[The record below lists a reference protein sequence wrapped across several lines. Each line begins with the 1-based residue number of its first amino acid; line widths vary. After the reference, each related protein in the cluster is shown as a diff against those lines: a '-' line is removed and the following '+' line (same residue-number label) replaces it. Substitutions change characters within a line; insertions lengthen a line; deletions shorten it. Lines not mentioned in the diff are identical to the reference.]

1 VTLPRI
7 GVFDSGVG
15 GLTVLRAMAEQLPAH
30 YVYFGDTA
38 RLPYGTK
45 SAETVARYAIG
56 ATHFLEAQNI
66 DLLVIACN
74 TATALAFPLIEQAAH
89 VPVVG
94 VVEPGA
100 AMAAEVS
107 KSRAA
112 IVIATEATVSS
123 HAYRDALQRQGV
135 AAYEKACPLFVP
147 LVEEG
152 WIEHPVTEQ
161 VARIYL
167 GEALQQAP
175 EQADVLVL
183 ACTHYPLIA
192 PLLRRIAPAH
202 MQIVDSAESTARVV
216 KKMIMENPTL
226 SPTTGA
232 TGGAPAQVLSSR
244 ARSEATSRGTSENPA
259 AILSEA
265 GSPLPASQ
273 RSRRACPEPAEGTPI
288 TGAISAT
295 EHRTFRFYVTDSTDK
310 FKRLATRFLGRQVDN
325 VEHVDL
331 GG

>member
-1 VTLPRI
+1 MSLPRI

-15 GLTVLRAMAEQLPAH
+15 GLTVLKAMAEQLPAH
-30 YVYFGDTA
+30 YIYFGDTA

-45 SAETVARYAIG
+45 SAETVARYAIA
-56 ATHFLEAQNI
+56 ATRFLEAQNI

-74 TATALAFPLIEQAAH
+74 TATALALPQIKDAAH
-89 VPVVG
+89 VPVIG

-100 AMAAEVS
+100 AVAAEVS
-107 KSRAA
+107 RNRAA

-123 HAYRDALQRQGV
+123 HAYRDALQQHGLQSL
-135 AAYEKACPLFVP
+135 EKACPLFVP

-167 GEALQQAP
+167 GEATAQAP
-175 EQADVLVL
+175 QGADVLVL

-192 PLLRRIAPAH
+192 PMLRKIVPESMH
-202 MQIVDSAESTARVV
+202 IVDSAESTARAV
-216 KKMIMENPTL
+216 KKIICSGSGCHSE
-226 SPTTGA
+226 
-232 TGGAPAQVLSSR
+232 
-244 ARSEATSRGTSENPA
+244 RSESGA
-259 AILSEA
+259 AD
-265 GSPLPASQ
+265 G
-273 RSRRACPEPAEGTPI
+273 RSRRTATAEGPLR
-288 TGAISAT
+288 S

>member
-15 GLTVLRAMAEQLPAH
+15 GLTVLRAMAEQMPAH
-30 YVYFGDTA
+30 YLYFGDTA

-45 SAETVARYAIG
+45 SADTVARYAIG
-56 ATHFLEAQNI
+56 AARFLESQNI

-74 TATALAFPLIEQAAH
+74 TATALALPQIKQAAQ
-89 VPVVG
+89 VPVIG

-107 KSRAA
+107 RSRSA
-112 IVIATEATVSS
+112 IVIATEATVAS
-123 HAYRDALQRQGV
+123 HAYRDALRQHGLE
-135 AAYEKACPLFVP
+135 AHEKACPLFVP

-152 WIEHPVTEQ
+152 WIDHPVTEQ

-167 GEALQQAP
+167 GEAMAQSSGN
-175 EQADVLVL
+175 ADVLVL

-192 PLLRRIAPAH
+192 PLLRRITPERVK
-202 MQIVDSAESTARVV
+202 IVDSAESTARVV
-216 KKMIMENPTL
+216 RSLLLERSSQIESL
-226 SPTTGA
+226 SSATSSTGA
-232 TGGAPAQVLSSR
+232 PSDR
-244 ARSEATSRGTSENPA
+244 RS
-259 AILSEA
+259 
-265 GSPLPASQ
+265 
-273 RSRRACPEPAEGTPI
+273 
-288 TGAISAT
+288 
-295 EHRTFRFYVTDSTDK
+295 FRFYVTDSVEK
-310 FKRLATRFLGRQVDN
+310 FKRLATRFLGRQVDH

>member
-1 VTLPRI
+1 
-7 GVFDSGVG
+7 
-15 GLTVLRAMAEQLPAH
+15 MAEQLPAH
-30 YVYFGDTA
+30 YLYFGDTA

-45 SAETVARYAIG
+45 SAETVARFAIG
-56 ATHFLEAQNI
+56 ATRFLEQQNI

-74 TATALAFPLIEQAAH
+74 TATALAFPRIQEAAH

-100 AMAAEVS
+100 AMAAELS
-107 KSRAA
+107 QSRAA
-112 IVIATEATVSS
+112 VVIATEATVSS
-123 HAYRDALQRQGV
+123 HAYRDALQRLGLT
-135 AAYEKACPLFVP
+135 AHEKACPLFVP

-167 GEALQQAP
+167 REALEQAP

-192 PLLRRIAPAH
+192 PLLRRIAPSH

-216 KKMIMENPTL
+216 KEIIGADPTL
-226 SPTTGA
+226 SPTAGDK
-232 TGGAPAQVLSSR
+232 GGAPAGV
-244 ARSEATSRGTSENPA
+244 
-259 AILSEA
+259 ILSEVR
-265 GSPLPASQ
+265 LPPAAAE
-273 RSRRACPEPAEGTPI
+273 RSRRTPI
-288 TGAISAT
+288 DATISPS

-310 FKRLATRFLGRQVDN
+310 FKRLAARFLGRQVDH

>member
-15 GLTVLRAMAEQLPAH
+15 GLTVLRAMSEQMPAH
-30 YVYFGDTA
+30 YLYFGDTA

-56 ATHFLEAQNI
+56 AARFLESQNI

-74 TATALAFPLIEQAAH
+74 TATALALPQIKQAAQ
-89 VPVVG
+89 VPVIG

-107 KSRAA
+107 RSRSA

-123 HAYRDALQRQGV
+123 HAYRDALRQYGLE
-135 AAYEKACPLFVP
+135 AHEKACPLFVP

-152 WIEHPVTEQ
+152 WIDHPVTEQ

-167 GEALQQAP
+167 GEALAQSSDNS
-175 EQADVLVL
+175 DVLVL

-192 PLLRRIAPAH
+192 PLLRRITPDH
-202 MQIVDSAESTARVV
+202 VKIVDSAESTARVV
-216 KKMIMENPTL
+216 RRLLLDQSAQFEL
-226 SPTTGA
+226 QDRRSSSPGA
-232 TGGAPAQVLSSR
+232 ASDH
-244 ARSEATSRGTSENPA
+244 RS
-259 AILSEA
+259 
-265 GSPLPASQ
+265 
-273 RSRRACPEPAEGTPI
+273 
-288 TGAISAT
+288 
-295 EHRTFRFYVTDSTDK
+295 FRFFVTDSVDK
-310 FKRLATRFLGRQVDN
+310 FKRLATRFLGRQVDH
-325 VEHVDL
+325 VEHIDL

>member
-15 GLTVLRAMAEQLPAH
+15 GLTVLKAMSAQLAAH
-30 YVYFGDTA
+30 YLYFGDTA

-45 SAETVARYAIG
+45 SMETVARYAIS
-56 ATHFLEAQNI
+56 ATRFLEAQDI

-74 TATALAFPLIEQAAH
+74 TATALALPQIEAAAH

-107 KSRAA
+107 KTRGA

-123 HAYRDALQRQGV
+123 HAYRDALQRHGL
-135 AAYEKACPLFVP
+135 AALEKACPLFVP

-152 WIEHPVTEQ
+152 WIDHPVTEQ

-167 GEALQQAP
+167 DEARAQAP
-175 EQADVLVL
+175 DGADVLVL

-192 PLLRRIAPAH
+192 PLLRRIVPQE

-216 KKMIMENPTL
+216 RRMIEGQL
-226 SPTTGA
+226 RAASFELRAESPEFHGTREDCAVQTRRAEDSAAVDVMCHPERSKA
-232 TGGAPAQVLSSR
+232 TAERSR
-244 ARSEATSRGTSENPA
+244 RTS
-259 AILSEA
+259 IVA
-265 GSPLPASQ
+265 GSPA
-273 RSRRACPEPAEGTPI
+273 A
-288 TGAISAT
+288 
-295 EHRTFRFYVTDSTDK
+295 HRTFRFYVTDSVDK